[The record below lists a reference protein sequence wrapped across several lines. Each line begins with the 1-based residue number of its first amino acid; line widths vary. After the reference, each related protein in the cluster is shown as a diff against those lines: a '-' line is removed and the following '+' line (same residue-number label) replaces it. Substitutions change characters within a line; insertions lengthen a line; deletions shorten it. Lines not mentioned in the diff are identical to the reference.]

1 MLKALR
7 HNEVSESCNKASD
20 LINLLCEIGNLSSK
34 GRSLLS
40 MIKIERIYNNPKGN
54 NSSFRILVD
63 RLWPRGL
70 SKDTVKLDLWLKD
83 ISPSNS
89 LRKWFSH
96 DQTKWNEFKVRYF
109 KELDKNNE
117 LVDTILD
124 KLKRRYK

>member
-1 MLKALR
+1 
-7 HNEVSESCNKASD
+7 
-20 LINLLCEIGNLSSK
+20 
-34 GRSLLS
+34 

-83 ISPSNS
+83 IFPSNS

-124 KLKRRYK
+124 KLKRGSIILLYGSKRTKI